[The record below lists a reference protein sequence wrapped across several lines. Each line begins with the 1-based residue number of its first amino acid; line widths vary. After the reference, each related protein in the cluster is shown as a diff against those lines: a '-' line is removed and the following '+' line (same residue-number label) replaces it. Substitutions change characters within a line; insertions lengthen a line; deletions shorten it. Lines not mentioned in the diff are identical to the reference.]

1 MECKSRKGWTFQQLL
16 SVLIET
22 LWNVNWISVLLSLN
36 TGSINRNIV
45 ECKSLTPTHQ
55 YQPCSGINRNIVE
68 CKFNY
73 WWSYYHST
81 FVLIETLWNVN
92 AAAISAWSSINGINR
107 NIVECKFY
115 NNAYTVYLAQVLI
128 ETLWNVNVNITENL
142 CWENWVLIETLWNV
156 NTEGEAIR
164 RASRMVLIE
173 TLWNVNRGQV
183 IATPVENI
191 VLIETLWNVNERANP
206 PAMLG
211 RIV

>member
-1 MECKSRKGWTFQQLL
+1 MECKFEIDFWSLDGYTCINRNIVECKWVTVCALTRQTASINRNIVECKSRKGWTFQQLL

-92 AAAISAWSSINGINR
+92 FRNR
-107 NIVECKFY
+107 F
-115 NNAYTVYLAQVLI
+115 
-128 ETLWNVNVNITENL
+128 
-142 CWENWVLIETLWNV
+142 
-156 NTEGEAIR
+156 
-164 RASRMVLIE
+164 
-173 TLWNVNRGQV
+173 NR
-183 IATPVENI
+183 
-191 VLIETLWNVNERANP
+191 
-206 PAMLG
+206 
-211 RIV
+211 